1 MNVKTVKFMELF
13 LLINYNMQAVAAELG
28 GGHGPHFSK
37 VPIPPTLFACVK
49 RLHS

>member
-28 GGHGPHFSK
+28 GGAWPPLFKSTHSPPHFSR
-37 VPIPPTLFACVK
+37 A
-49 RLHS
+49 